1 MFYFYLGQGLI
12 DCDGFVQTGGD
23 VRRTS
28 ELKTR
33 SYWV

>member
-1 MFYFYLGQGLI
+1 LI
-12 DCDGFVQTGGD
+12 DCDGVVQTGGD
-23 VRRTS
+23 IRRTS